1 MASSSTW
8 ARCGP
13 AGRCGTLA
21 PRDHQFGIQTP
32 RLVLGRR
39 RRPLPQGIELLLRA
53 LGLELDA
60 LVDLQ
65 QFIDVLLGLWG
76 KAKVKSCPSFG
87 AEIARR
93 GYVRARSAPPY
104 PSSP

>member
-1 MASSSTW
+1 M
-8 ARCGP
+8 P
-13 AGRCGTLA
+13 
-21 PRDHQFGIQTP
+21 PRDDQLGVQTP
-32 RLVLGRR
+32 RLVLRRR
-39 RRPLPQGIELLLRA
+39 RRPLPQGVQLLLRA

-93 GYVRARSAPPY
+93 GYVRARSAPPG